1 MLITIVIPVYNAEP
15 YLEKC
20 LSSVLGQIYKNI
32 EVILIDDCSTDNS
45 FAIVRDFEKHDNRI
59 RVFQNE
65 KNSLVGFS
73 RNLGIREAK
82 GEYIWFVDADDWIEL
97 DACNCIVTALKENG
111 NADLML
117 FGYERHLPENKTKK
131 KIPSSQINSENAFQ
145 YYLQLRR
152 GFCPMCFAYVYS
164 REFLL
169 DNKIFFKEN
178 VFYEDVA
185 FSAKANYHQRS
196 ILVMS
201 TVFYHYNRENQGS
214 ITSTKSKK
222 KIKDLI
228 SAHDD
233 IQNFMVNEGILQ
245 KNQNLLLSRF
255 LVFGLPPCIQMYLR
269 LPKEKRKDGY
279 FERELLSYKKSKIL
293 SKSTLFG
300 VLAMTRSFGEDEK
313 PLKRIYGQNI
323 WFLWLFQNAFQIV
336 KILNL
341 LSLKGSRLR
350 MTV

>member
-1 MLITIVIPVYNAEP
+1 MLISIIIPVYNAEP

-20 LSSVLGQIYKNI
+20 LTSVLGQTHSEI

-45 FAIVRDFEKHDNRI
+45 VEIINAYANSDSRV

-65 KNSLVGFS
+65 KNSLIGVS

-82 GEYIWFVDADDWIEL
+82 GEYIWFVDADDWLDL
-97 DACNCIVTALKENG
+97 DACNYIVTALKENE
-111 NADLML
+111 NTDLML
-117 FGYERHLPENKTKK
+117 FGYERHLPDKRIKK
-131 KIPSSQINSENAFQ
+131 KIPSSQINSENAFAF
-145 YYLQLRR
+145 YLQLRK
-152 GFCPMCFAYVYS
+152 GFCPMCLAYVYS
-164 REFLL
+164 KELL
-169 DNKIFFKEN
+169 IRHQIFFREN
-178 VFYEDVA
+178 VYYEDVA
-185 FSAKANYHQRS
+185 FSAKAIYFMKNIF
-196 ILVMS
+196 ILQKS
-201 TVFYHYNRENQGS
+201 LYHYNRENQSS

-228 SAHDD
+228 SAHED
-233 IQNFMVNEGILQ
+233 IQNFLVNENVLQ
-245 KNQNLLLSRF
+245 KYQNLLLSRF
-255 LVFGLPPCIQMYLR
+255 LVFGLPPCLQMYLR

-293 SKSTLFG
+293 SKNTLFG
-300 VLAMTRSFGEDEK
+300 VLAMTKSFGEDEK

-341 LSLKGSRLR
+341 LSIKRNRLR